1 MKNDKTTAENLEA
14 RFDAGED
21 VMDYFATEK
30 AFRRNQVEK
39 IMPAKP
45 FFVRFWLKIS
55 EIKSVEAMVDGQK
68 RTLEL
73 RYLRGGRELNACFP
87 NSN

>member
-30 AFRRNQVEK
+30 AFRRNQVVK

-45 FFVRFWLKIS
+45 LHIRLWRRLFPLRG
-55 EIKSVEAMVDGQK
+55 VEVEVDGIM
-68 RTLEL
+68 
-73 RYLRGGRELNACFP
+73 REASLK
-87 NSN
+87 